1 MNKGLLVPQETKVVH
16 RKHGLAPLFS
26 GPAARRRC
34 LARSRY
40 CFSPWEQN
48 VKHIRAERLATGTTR
63 PAAAGSR
70 GFDEGHRWLPGQ
82 RLVAQC
88 SSTHSTAEEMMQ
100 SANQILHQ
108 LEAAGAA
115 THAAQH
121 AASIGSIVSGYAS
134 STGSMSST
142 VSRDSRDSR
151 DSGDSLSSMDEYSG
165 SALDFSDLANED
177 AVADAGKGEGTS
189 GGYGKANYE
198 VLRLDATARARRF
211 FVRRRDLLREHRLQ
225 PRDLRRIDPSIDFTK
240 TSPSITIKEDVLLLN
255 LGGVRAIVTAE
266 KALLFEPLSATTR
279 KFLEVVLPRL
289 QTHGRARQ
297 QAAARGDP
305 AAYVNVSHADYMAR
319 FYYQGK
325 FDSSSRTPPFEL
337 EVLEGALMVAVGRLD
352 AEMSAV
358 TDRVSALL
366 TKLPGDIT
374 PVNLEELRRVKQA
387 LVELEDKADTL
398 REMLEELMDDEDEL
412 RELNLSSR
420 PRREDRR
427 RQRERNRLEREV
439 ERAREIKEELEE
451 RALDDGQPI
460 TAALPPTPP
469 LPPPPA
475 AAAPMVPPSSPDA
488 AAGGGGSAAAASG
501 PGGVLPY
508 GPYGPGAPPLHGASL
523 GPGPRLNGYG
533 GGLASAVGMNG
544 VGGYNLSG
552 LSSGLMVV
560 RGPGGM
566 GHGGLAAAPPPPPP
580 FAAGGGLGP
589 AGYPAPGPYGS
600 GNPAT
605 TSRQER
611 LKELRTKYDR
621 ERLRE
626 LRARFGWV
634 REGRDNGAGG
644 PGGARGGLG
653 LGLNGGGGGAAV
665 EARKD
670 ERERDRDRRKELIE
684 EADFMSRLGDSEED
698 LQEAQDALEEMVE
711 EEEEEAELE
720 EVEDLLEF
728 YLQRASGL
736 QSEAERMLAG
746 ARDLEE
752 SIGVSLSARRY
763 EVNRLELMLSIGS
776 FAAAIGAMLAGIFGM
791 NMRSN
796 LEHSALSFWGITAA
810 IVMGCLWIFFAVMRY
825 TRSKRIL

>member
-1 MNKGLLVPQETKVVH
+1 MS
-16 RKHGLAPLFS
+16 PLNS
-26 GPAARRRC
+26 
-34 LARSRY
+34 S
-40 CFSPWEQN
+40 
-48 VKHIRAERLATGTTR
+48 AE
-63 PAAAGSR
+63 
-70 GFDEGHRWLPGQ
+70 
-82 RLVAQC
+82 
-88 SSTHSTAEEMMQ
+88 
-100 SANQILHQ
+100 
-108 LEAAGAA
+108 
-115 THAAQH
+115 
-121 AASIGSIVSGYAS
+121 
-134 STGSMSST
+134 SM
-142 VSRDSRDSR
+142 
-151 DSGDSLSSMDEYSG
+151 SSMDEYST
-165 SALDFSDLANED
+165 SMDFSDLANEE
-177 AVADAGKGEGTS
+177 ALDAGKGDGAA

-266 KALLFEPLSATTR
+266 KALLFEPNSATTR
-279 KFLEVVLPRL
+279 KFLEVVAPRL
-289 QTHGRARQ
+289 QTHGAARQ
-297 QAAARGDP
+297 QAASRGDP

-319 FYYQGK
+319 FYHQGK
-325 FDSSSRTPPFEL
+325 FDSDSRTPPFEL
-337 EVLEGALMVAVGRLD
+337 EVLEGALTVAVGRLD
-352 AEMSAV
+352 AEMAGV
-358 TDRVSALL
+358 TERVSALL

-387 LVELEDKADTL
+387 LVELENKADTL

-460 TAALPPTPP
+460 TAALPPAP
-469 LPPPPA
+469 LPPPPPGGA
-475 AAAPMVPPSSPDA
+475 AAA
-488 AAGGGGSAAAASG
+488 AAAALPGIAGQGLGSGLG
-501 PGGVLPY
+501 PGPGPGSGLGPGVMPVSSAGM
-508 GPYGPGAPPLHGASL
+508 GPSILGPGAPG
-523 GPGPRLNGYG
+523 
-533 GGLASAVGMNG
+533 AVGGAAATAAG
-544 VGGYNLSG
+544 VSPYSPY
-552 LSSGLMVV
+552 
-560 RGPGGM
+560 GPNAGP
-566 GHGGLAAAPPPPPP
+566 AAAPPAMSPGSPVAPPPHRANGYYVAYTQQSQHTTVTHISGSV
-580 FAAGGGLGP
+580 AAGMGIGMAPP
-589 AGYPAPGPYGS
+589 ARGAAPPPAAPAPPAPPPGSVYPMLGPYG
-600 GNPAT
+600 GNVVGPNPA
-605 TSRQER
+605 RQER
-611 LKELRTKYDR
+611 LRELRTKYDR
-621 ERLRE
+621 DRLRE

-634 REGRDNGAGG
+634 REGREDGTGAAAVAVAGG
-644 PGGARGGLG
+644 PVVL
-653 LGLNGGGGGAAV
+653 GGGGTRTGGGGYSLGRGRSSSAGSGKSRGDKSRG
-665 EARKD
+665 EGRG
-670 ERERDRDRRKELIE
+670 EERDRDRRKELIE
-684 EADFMSRLGDSEED
+684 EADYMSRLDDSEED

-728 YLQRASGL
+728 YLQRASAL

-796 LEHSALSFWGITAA
+796 LEQSMLSFWGISAA
-810 IVMGCLWIFFAVMRY
+810 IVLGCGWIFFAVMRY

>member
-1 MNKGLLVPQETKVVH
+1 MNKGLFVLQEANIIH
-16 RKHGLAPLFS
+16 RKYDIAPFFS

-34 LARSRY
+34 FLRSRY
-40 CFSPWEQN
+40 GFFLWQQD
-48 VKHIRAERLATGTTR
+48 VKSSRAERLATAPTR
-63 PAAAGSR
+63 PAAASR
-70 GFDEGHRWLPGQ
+70 GFDEARWQPGQ
-82 RLVAQC
+82 RFVAQC
-88 SSTHSTAEEMMQ
+88 SSWHSTAEDMMQ

-115 THAAQH
+115 TYAAQH
-121 AASIGSIVSGYAS
+121 AGSNGGIVSGYAS
-134 STGSMSST
+134 STGSISSA
-142 VSRDSRDSR
+142 VSSSRDSRDST
-151 DSGDSLSSMDEYSG
+151 DSLSSMDEYS
-165 SALDFSDLANED
+165 SSNLDFSDLANED
-177 AVADAGKGEGTS
+177 AVADASKGEGTA
-189 GGYGKANYE
+189 GAYGKANYE

-266 KALLFEPLSATTR
+266 KALLFEPNSATTR
-279 KFLEVVLPRL
+279 KFLEVVLPRI

-297 QAAARGDP
+297 QALMRGDP
-305 AAYVNVSHADYMAR
+305 SAYINVSHADYMAR

-469 LPPPPA
+469 PPPPPPS
-475 AAAPMVPPSSPDA
+475 AAPTGTAGNPSPAPMPPESS
-488 AAGGGGSAAAASG
+488 GGSPVTAGIGMGGMASH
-501 PGGVLPY
+501 
-508 GPYGPGAPPLHGASL
+508 GPYGAGPPPISALAPGS
-523 GPGPRLNGYG
+523 RLNGYG
-533 GGLASAVGMNG
+533 APSLNGTGPYFMPKASGVVVPPLHGPGAVTPGGLG
-544 VGGYNLSG
+544 
-552 LSSGLMVV
+552 
-560 RGPGGM
+560 
-566 GHGGLAAAPPPPPP
+566 PPPPPSVVGAVNSAVRIYP
-580 FAAGGGLGP
+580 MFGAAYGGGAGGSRRDTSQ
-589 AGYPAPGPYGS
+589 YGS
-600 GNPAT
+600 T
-605 TSRQER
+605 TARQER

-634 REGRDNGAGG
+634 REGRDE
-644 PGGARGGLG
+644 GGAGGLG
-653 LGLNGGGGGAAV
+653 LSGVAAGDGG
-665 EARKD
+665 RKD
-670 ERERDRDRRKELIE
+670 ERERDRRKELIE

-776 FAAAIGAMLAGIFGM
+776 FAAAVGAMLAGIFGM

-810 IVMGCLWIFFAVMRY
+810 IVLGCAWIYFAVMRY
-825 TRSKRIL
+825 TRSRRIL

>member
-1 MNKGLLVPQETKVVH
+1 
-16 RKHGLAPLFS
+16 
-26 GPAARRRC
+26 
-34 LARSRY
+34 
-40 CFSPWEQN
+40 
-48 VKHIRAERLATGTTR
+48 
-63 PAAAGSR
+63 
-70 GFDEGHRWLPGQ
+70 
-82 RLVAQC
+82 
-88 SSTHSTAEEMMQ
+88 
-100 SANQILHQ
+100 
-108 LEAAGAA
+108 
-115 THAAQH
+115 
-121 AASIGSIVSGYAS
+121 
-134 STGSMSST
+134 
-142 VSRDSRDSR
+142 
-151 DSGDSLSSMDEYSG
+151 MDEYS
-165 SALDFSDLANED
+165 SSQLDFSDLAYEE
-177 AVADAGKGEGTS
+177 VASDGAKEGAAGA
-189 GGYGKANYE
+189 YQKANYE
-198 VLRLDATARARRF
+198 VLRLDATGRARRF

-240 TSPSITIKEDVLLLN
+240 TSPSITIKENVLLLN

-266 KALLFEPLSATTR
+266 KALLLEPNSATSR
-279 KFLEVVLPRL
+279 KFLEVTMPRL
-289 QTHGRARQ
+289 QTHGAAR
-297 QAAARGDP
+297 QAAANRADP
-305 AAYVNVSHADYMAR
+305 SAYVNVSHADYMAR
-319 FYYQGK
+319 FYHQGK
-325 FDSSSRTPPFEL
+325 FDSSGRTPPFEL

-352 AEMSAV
+352 AEMTAV
-358 TDRVSALL
+358 NARVTALL

-387 LVELEDKADTL
+387 LVELENKADTL

-460 TAALPPTPP
+460 TASLPPTPP
-469 LPPPPA
+469 PSTPVTGATAQTLQGGLPATALPPAGHGPADVNGINGMGAFGLSGTAAHVQPPT
-475 AAAPMVPPSSPDA
+475 
-488 AAGGGGSAAAASG
+488 G
-501 PGGVLPY
+501 LPN
-508 GPYGPGAPPLHGASL
+508 GAPPLPSAQTTVLRVNGYL
-523 GPGPRLNGYG
+523 GPGLQ
-533 GGLASAVGMNG
+533 A
-544 VGGYNLSG
+544 
-552 LSSGLMVV
+552 
-560 RGPGGM
+560 PGT
-566 GHGGLAAAPPPPPP
+566 APPPSSMRALGGISHVYSPTGPVHSLP
-580 FAAGGGLGP
+580 SSSQPVFHGTGIGSFTSSGSSRLTGGG
-589 AGYPAPGPYGS
+589 S
-600 GNPAT
+600 S
-605 TSRQER
+605 SRQER

-634 REGRDNGAGG
+634 REGREDGAGL
-644 PGGARGGLG
+644 AQRGLG
-653 LGLNGGGGGAAV
+653 SGAG
-665 EARKD
+665 EDRKE
-670 ERERDRDRRKELIE
+670 ERERDRRKELIE

-728 YLQRASGL
+728 YLQRASAM

-776 FAAAIGAMLAGIFGM
+776 FAAAVGAMLAGIFGM

-796 LEHSALSFWGITAA
+796 LEQSAVSFWGITAA
-810 IVMGCLWIFFAVMRY
+810 IVLGCVWIYYAVMRY